1 MPRDAR
7 CTITSGITLARR
19 LETAG
24 RVARVHLWSLEQV
37 ISDASASDEDYRLR
51 REAHVSSFDVWPGE
65 VPAQRSAEFMCPPS
79 QSLHTF
85 EVSCAEGDDT
95 CSVEVW
101 QGLFR
106 VEISA

>member
-1 MPRDAR
+1 M
-7 CTITSGITLARR
+7 RR
-19 LETAG
+19 LESAG
-24 RVARVHLWSLEQV
+24 KVARVHLWSLERV
-37 ISDASASDEDYRLR
+37 ISDVSASGEDYRPR
-51 REAHVSSFDVWPGE
+51 REAHVSSFDVRPGE
-65 VPAQRSAEFMCPPS
+65 MPAQRSAEFSCPPS

-85 EVSCAEGDDT
+85 EVSCAEGDGP

>member
-1 MPRDAR
+1 M
-7 CTITSGITLARR
+7 
-19 LETAG
+19 
-24 RVARVHLWSLEQV
+24 
-37 ISDASASDEDYRLR
+37 SDRSTSDENYRPR
-51 REAHVSSFDVWPGE
+51 REAHVSSFDVRPGE
-65 VPAQRSAEFMCPPS
+65 MPAQRSAEFACPPS

-85 EVSCAEGDDT
+85 EVSCADGDDA